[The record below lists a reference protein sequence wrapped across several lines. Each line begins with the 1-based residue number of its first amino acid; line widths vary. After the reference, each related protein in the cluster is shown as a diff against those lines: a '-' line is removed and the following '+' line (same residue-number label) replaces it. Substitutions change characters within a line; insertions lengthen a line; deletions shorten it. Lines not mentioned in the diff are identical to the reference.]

1 MFISCRGL
9 KVLVEMMDENYDEQK
24 DLVWMAVDGICRVF
38 ELQASFSD
46 GFAQNLAAIYQNQD
60 PFRLTECN
68 IILLQLTLHLFDHNT
83 KGFLKF

>member
-38 ELQASFSD
+38 ELQVSA
-46 GFAQNLAAIYQNQD
+46 
-60 PFRLTECN
+60 FRTV
-68 IILLQLTLHLFDHNT
+68 IL
-83 KGFLKF
+83 